1 MAGKRRIDELKLSS
15 EQQEKLIELYQSETD
30 LWNVSSPT
38 YSKKE
43 CRQRALNNI
52 KEKKI
57 LPLMHDVPRVSV
69 FSKSIVLSSMP
80 YAFFYFLNI
89 VDRQQP

>member
-1 MAGKRRIDELKLSS
+1 MAGKRRIDELKLSR
-15 EQQEKLIELYQSETD
+15 EQQEKLIELYQSKRD
-30 LWNVSSPT
+30 WWNVSSPT
-38 YSKKE
+38 YSKTE
-43 CRQRALNNI
+43 CRQRAL
-52 KEKKI
+52 
-57 LPLMHDVPRVSV
+57 PLMHDVARVSV